1 MTDADVDGSHIRTLL
16 LTFFYRQ
23 MQELVDKGFLYIAQP
38 PLFKIGK
45 GKNETY
51 LKDELDLNDF
61 ILKRICDTRIVKYGE
76 NNKELSGHK
85 LFMFIADLS
94 EYFTFI
100 SQLEKRGVS
109 ADLAELLIKEGV
121 ENKSFLQNETKMSQL
136 REVLIKKGYGVDD
149 LKWNEERNV
158 FEMLINDPGDGQ
170 DGSLISGPS
179 DKAVGAVKIGPGLI
193 FSSVFQKCLLLGKKN
208 IILDFPPFV
217 VYHKEKDREP
227 VTISEWSELLD
238 LFMQQGKKGLT
249 IQRYKGLGE
258 MNPDQL
264 WKTTMDPEKRILLQ
278 VKVEDILETDEIFTV
293 LMGEEVEPRKE
304 FIQSNALEVSTL
316 DI

>member
-1 MTDADVDGSHIRTLL
+1 M
-16 LTFFYRQ
+16 
-23 MQELVDKGFLYIAQP
+23 
-38 PLFKIGK
+38 
-45 GKNETY
+45 
-51 LKDELDLNDF
+51 
-61 ILKRICDTRIVKYGE
+61 KYGE
-76 NNKELSGHK
+76 NNNELSGHK

-94 EYFTFI
+94 EYFTFL

-121 ENKSFLQNETKMSQL
+121 ENKSFLKNETKMSQL
-136 REVLIKKGYGVDD
+136 REVLIKKGYGIDD
-149 LKWNEERNV
+149 LKWNEERHV
-158 FEMLINDPGDGQ
+158 FEMFINMPDAGQ
-170 DGSLISGPS
+170 DDGLISGPS
-179 DKAVGAVKIGPGLI
+179 DKAIGAVRIGPGLI
-193 FSSVFQKCLLLGKKN
+193 FSSVFQKCLLLGKK
-208 IILDFPPFV
+208 IIKYDFPPFV
-217 VYHKEKDREP
+217 VFHKEKKYEP
-227 VTISEWSELLD
+227 LTTNDQSELLD
-238 LFMQQGKKGLT
+238 FFMQEGKKGLT